1 MIMMIEKLF
10 EPIKIGKLELKNR
23 IVMPALN
30 SRLGTEF
37 GAVSDRLIDFYVE
50 RAKGGVGLIV
60 IENTCIDW
68 PVGKAGTSPIRAD
81 DWKFVD
87 GLHDLAEAVHPYG
100 TKIATQPQH
109 PGRQSSTMACAEGQE
124 LVAPSAIPCLPT
136 GGEMPRALTTEEIEG
151 LIGKYVLGAIIT
163 RAAGF
168 DAVEIQGAHGYLIT
182 QFMSPYSN
190 KRTDEYGGDF
200 EGRMKFALRIVE
212 GVRAAVGPDFPII
225 FRISADEYIEGGL
238 TLEDNKLIA
247 QRLESAGVDALSVV
261 ASIYESP
268 PWYTRIYPTMGMPV
282 GCNVPLAQ
290 EIKKVVNIPIIVA
303 GKLGDPVLAEEVLR
317 DGKADL
323 IAMGRPLLA
332 DPELPKKA
340 AEGRL
345 DDIRPCLY
353 CNEACAGNLSRMWH
367 ISCQVN
373 AALGREREYE
383 IKPAEKIK
391 RVLIIGGGP
400 GGMEAARVAALRGH
414 DVTLYEKDKKLGGQ
428 LVPASVPPF
437 KQPIKDQVEYL
448 KNQIE
453 KLGIKIVLGREATPG
468 LVKELKPDVVIL
480 ATGASPLIPGIP
492 GVEADKV
499 TTAGDILLGKKEA
512 GEKVVIIGGGEVG
525 SELAWF
531 LAEKG
536 KKVTIVE
543 MLYGVA
549 MDMNLFS
556 RFYLLDKLA
565 ELGVEVLTTMTA
577 EEITDEGVATV
588 DMSGNR
594 QVVAADTVILAV
606 GFRSNSELE
615 EKLKGEV
622 PELYTAGDCVK
633 PGKILG
639 AIHGGSRIARLI

>member
-1 MIMMIEKLF
+1 MIKKLF
-10 EPIKIGKLELKNR
+10 EPIRIGKLELKNR

-30 SRLGTEF
+30 SRLGTES

-87 GLHDLAEAVHPYG
+87 GLHDLAEAVHLYG

-109 PGRQSSTMACAEGQE
+109 PGRQSSAMVCAEGQE

-136 GGEMPRALTTEEIEG
+136 GGEMPKALTTEEIEG

-200 EGRMKFALRIVE
+200 EGRIKFALRIVE

-332 DPELPKKA
+332 DPDLPKKA

-367 ISCQVN
+367 INCQVN

-400 GGMEAARVAALRGH
+400 GGLEAARVAALRGH
-414 DVTLYEKDKKLGGQ
+414 NVTLYEKDKKLGGQ
-428 LVPASVPPF
+428 LLPASVPQF

-448 KNQIE
+448 KNQIQ
-453 KLGIKIVLGREATPG
+453 KLGVKIELERDATPG

-480 ATGASPLIPGIP
+480 ATGASPLIPDIP
-492 GVEADKV
+492 GVEIDKV
-499 TTAGDILLGKKEA
+499 TTASDILLGKKEA

-577 EEITDEGVATV
+577 EEITDKSVATV
-588 DMSGNR
+588 DMSGNK
-594 QVVAADTVILAV
+594 QVVAADTVILTV

>member
-1 MIMMIEKLF
+1 MIEKLF

-238 TLEDNKLIA
+238 SLEDNKLIA

-428 LVPASVPPF
+428 LVPASVPSF

-453 KLGIKIVLGREATPG
+453 KLGVKIVLGREATPG

-480 ATGASPLIPGIP
+480 ATGASPLIPEIP
-492 GVEADKV
+492 GVDVDKV
-499 TTAGDILLGKKEA
+499 TTAGDILLGEKEA

-577 EEITDEGVATV
+577 EQITDEGVATV

-606 GFRSNSELE
+606 GFRSDSELE

-622 PELYTAGDCVK
+622 PELYTAGDCVR